1 MKVEYS
7 REKTAVFVLIASS
20 YMLCGH
26 SIQSEL
32 DFSPVCLIGSAEMIL
47 LVCVLWVTGQEELS
61 LLFEMYWATVSWNM
75 STQKLGLVVMK
86 SAR

>member
-32 DFSPVCLIGSAEMIL
+32 ASPVCLIGSAEMIL
-47 LVCVLWVTGQEELS
+47 LVCVLWVTGQEEPY
-61 LLFEMYWATVSWNM
+61 LLFEMY
-75 STQKLGLVVMK
+75 
-86 SAR
+86 